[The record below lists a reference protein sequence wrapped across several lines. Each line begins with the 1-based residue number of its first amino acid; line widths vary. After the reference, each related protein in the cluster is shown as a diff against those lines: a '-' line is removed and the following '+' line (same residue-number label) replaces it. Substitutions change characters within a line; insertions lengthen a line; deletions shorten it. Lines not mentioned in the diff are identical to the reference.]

1 MLQQLLQAQ
10 LQASTGHIRYI
21 HLLMCRRSRAPALT
35 LHTACNTSCCL
46 TDISPVEVVGARVA
60 VVTAGAAVVVGMA
73 VLAGTDVGTDVV
85 GAVVMAVVDAGTSVV
100 AGAGAGAGTG
110 ASAYGHCWGPA
121 PAQCLHSTQNYAAP
135 VSASAM
141 QLAARSPMALD
152 SNFLLCFEIYLE
164 RL

>member
-10 LQASTGHIRYI
+10 LQASTRNIRYI
-21 HLLMCRRSRAPALT
+21 HLLICRRSRASALT

-46 TDISPVEVVGARVA
+46 TDISPVEVVGARIA
-60 VVTAGAAVVVGMA
+60 VVTAGAAVVMGMA

-100 AGAGAGAGTG
+100 AGAGAGAGAGTG

-121 PAQCLHSTQNYAAP
+121 AGTVPAQHPELCSTCERKCNAAGSQ
-135 VSASAM
+135 VT
-141 QLAARSPMALD
+141 
-152 SNFLLCFEIYLE
+152 NGT
-164 RL
+164 